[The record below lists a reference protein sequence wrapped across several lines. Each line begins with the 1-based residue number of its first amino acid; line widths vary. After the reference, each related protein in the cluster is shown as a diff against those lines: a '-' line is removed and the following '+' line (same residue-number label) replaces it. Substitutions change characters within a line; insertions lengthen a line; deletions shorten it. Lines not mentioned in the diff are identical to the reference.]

1 MADAGIKK
9 VIIKKASLPPLDHDK
24 VGYVFRYRIVSEDK
38 NRTSQWSPINLV
50 LDDSITAVAGAVQVS
65 TSVISA
71 VWGDELNRP
80 KYDVF
85 VGFDSVT
92 PTYHGTTPIHSYEF
106 IKTGTITVRV
116 IIQIESSKKQLKQS
130 LQIYDSG
137 STSITS
143 NELVIGE
150 DLQNSIILGLMG
162 AIWHVII

>member
-1 MADAGIKK
+1 MADAGIRK
-9 VIIKKASLPPLDHDK
+9 VIIRKASLPALDHDK

-85 VGFDSVT
+85 VGVDGAT
-92 PTYHGTTPIHSYEF
+92 ATYHGTTPIHSYQF
-106 IKTGTITVRV
+106 IKTGTTNVRV
-116 IIQIESSKKQLKQS
+116 IIQVESSEKTLNAN
-130 LQIYDSG
+130 LQIYNSG
-137 STSITS
+137 
-143 NELVIGE
+143 LVS
-150 DLQNSIILGLMG
+150 L
-162 AIWHVII
+162 V

>member
-9 VIIKKASLPPLDHDK
+9 VIIRKALLPALDHDK

-85 VGFDSVT
+85 VGFDGAT
-92 PTYHGTTPIHSYEF
+92 ATYHGTTPIHSYQF
-106 IKTGTITVRV
+106 IKTGTTNVRV
-116 IIQIESSKKQLKQS
+116 IIQVESSEKTLNANF
-130 LQIYDSG
+130 QIYNRAL
-137 STSITS
+137 TAQ
-143 NELVIGE
+143 EV
-150 DLQNSIILGLMG
+150 LQNYNATKGRFGL
-162 AIWHVII
+162 